1 MAPPPALRPENA
13 IRRADELV
21 SVGEPMAA
29 LQSLSDL
36 LSSRRSRFAD
46 AATLEP
52 IIFKFLQLGVDLR
65 KGKVIKEG
73 LYQYKK
79 HMQYTTE
86 GLLSVGAVARK
97 FIDLIETK
105 MASVQAEADTK
116 EESAKEEADDD
127 LEGGVTPENL
137 LTSVFEQEQSVGG
150 FNNDDTSAWLRFTW
164 ESYRTTLDFLRNN
177 SQLEITY
184 AGVVNRTM
192 QFCYK
197 YNRKNEFKR
206 LAEMLRQ
213 HLDAA
218 NYQQKYGQYTVD
230 LSDADTLQRYSDQ
243 RFQQVNVSVKLELWH
258 EAFRSIEDVHH
269 LMGLSKRAP
278 KPSVLANYYENL
290 AKIFFVSGNYLLHAA
305 AWEKFYNLYLKNPK
319 ATKEDFQFYSSQ
331 FLLSALS
338 IQLDDLPVAG
348 FDPQIRLC
356 DLLDLE
362 NKPTRS
368 ELIVSSTDN
377 KVLEKVDADILK
389 LYEILESKFDIS
401 TIRAQLS
408 DLLPA
413 LTTKPYFA
421 QYVTPLRNL
430 LVRRSIVEVSKM
442 QESIKLDALL
452 ELLSFPAPME
462 ISIFE
467 LEKYL
472 IQAAMDDYVSI
483 SIDHENDTVVFAQD
497 PFDAWQA
504 SVVEETEAGVSE
516 DKSESKDEEKP
527 TEGDAEDEAVEQVFT
542 RNSEVRFK
550 LTDLSKMLKANE
562 KYQSGSYLQKVKLVR
577 EELIREKEEVVKREK
592 EFAEIRSKQ
601 MEEQRKR
608 MDEEKKIA
616 AKRALEDRQ
625 RRMAEENA
633 AVESSMEK
641 EAERR
646 AQEKLER
653 ETEAIHEQEMLKLI
667 TETNENGVI
676 HIDPKE
682 AKNLT
687 SDKINQMVIE
697 QVAKNQKDLQERM
710 THAFKRIDHT
720 ERAYR
725 QVELPLLSKDAQL
738 QKDRDLENYNA
749 FKKKLIETAKSDHE
763 KKLAL
768 HNRLHHIYDSFKE
781 YKANVCVTKEQ
792 EFKKYREARLAELEE
807 AKRQRIEQVR
817 RQRYEAKVAEV
828 QAQLDEEARQREAE
842 SKAEELA
849 KRRAE
854 RERINQERDE
864 IARKQREIEEMLE
877 SRTQAPASTTPA
889 PLPAVSS
896 PPPAPDAAPA
906 SNKPLSMSEK
916 LRLKRMANQGG
927 RN

>member
-1 MAPPPALRPENA
+1 M
-13 IRRADELV
+13 
-21 SVGEPMAA
+21 
-29 LQSLSDL
+29 
-36 LSSRRSRFAD
+36 
-46 AATLEP
+46 
-52 IIFKFLQLGVDLR
+52 
-65 KGKVIKEG
+65 
-73 LYQYKK
+73 
-79 HMQYTTE
+79 
-86 GLLSVGAVARK
+86 
-97 FIDLIETK
+97 
-105 MASVQAEADTK
+105 
-116 EESAKEEADDD
+116 
-127 LEGGVTPENL
+127 
-137 LTSVFEQEQSVGG
+137 
-150 FNNDDTSAWLRFTW
+150 
-164 ESYRTTLDFLRNN
+164 
-177 SQLEITY
+177 
-184 AGVVNRTM
+184 
-192 QFCYK
+192 
-197 YNRKNEFKR
+197 
-206 LAEMLRQ
+206 
-213 HLDAA
+213 
-218 NYQQKYGQYTVD
+218 
-230 LSDADTLQRYSDQ
+230 
-243 RFQQVNVSVKLELWH
+243 
-258 EAFRSIEDVHH
+258 
-269 LMGLSKRAP
+269 
-278 KPSVLANYYENL
+278 
-290 AKIFFVSGNYLLHAA
+290 
-305 AWEKFYNLYLKNPK
+305 
-319 ATKEDFQFYSSQ
+319 
-331 FLLSALS
+331 
-338 IQLDDLPVAG
+338 
-348 FDPQIRLC
+348 
-356 DLLDLE
+356 
-362 NKPTRS
+362 
-368 ELIVSSTDN
+368 
-377 KVLEKVDADILK
+377 
-389 LYEILESKFDIS
+389 
-401 TIRAQLS
+401 
-408 DLLPA
+408 
-413 LTTKPYFA
+413 
-421 QYVTPLRNL
+421 
-430 LVRRSIVEVSKM
+430 
-442 QESIKLDALL
+442 
-452 ELLSFPAPME
+452 
-462 ISIFE
+462 
-467 LEKYL
+467 
-472 IQAAMDDYVSI
+472 
-483 SIDHENDTVVFAQD
+483 
-497 PFDAWQA
+497 
-504 SVVEETEAGVSE
+504 
-516 DKSESKDEEKP
+516 
-527 TEGDAEDEAVEQVFT
+527 
-542 RNSEVRFK
+542 
-550 LTDLSKMLKANE
+550 
-562 KYQSGSYLQKVKLVR
+562 
-577 EELIREKEEVVKREK
+577 IREKEEVVKREK